1 MSSRVTPR
9 IRDLAKRLVAAEAKV
24 ASRSTETKR
33 PAAFLVCDRLRPHLA
48 TLMGSTGFNAFL
60 SRALALGRSEADWL
74 YAVALTGDGL
84 GLSEKAGEKV
94 GPEVMTEGGV
104 VLVAQLLGLL
114 VAFVGER
121 LTLRIVREVWPKGL
135 NHIDSGD
142 QS

>member
-1 MSSRVTPR
+1 MSRVTPQ

-24 ASRSTETKR
+24 INVSTETKG
-33 PAAFLVCDRLRPHLA
+33 PVAFRVCNRLRPHLA
-48 TLMGSTGFNAFL
+48 TLMGSTGFDALL

-74 YAVALTGDGL
+74 YAVALTGDTL
-84 GLSEKAGEKV
+84 GVSEKVGEKV
-94 GPEVMTEGGV
+94 GPDVMADGGI

-121 LTLRIVREVWPKGL
+121 LTLKIVREVWPNLL